1 MPFRLKLLQKKRM
14 KISKISVADIKN
26 YLHVYHNEDDNLIS
40 AILVASKAFVK
51 NYTGLPN
58 EKLDISD
65 DLSMA
70 VFILASELYDN
81 RSYVVDS
88 TNVNPVI
95 QTILDMHSI
104 NLL

>member
-1 MPFRLKLLQKKRM
+1 MR
-14 KISKISVADIKN
+14 ISEITILDLKN
-26 YLHVYHNEDDNLIS
+26 YLHVYHTEDDNLLS
-40 AILVASKAFVK
+40 AILAASKTFVK
-51 NYTGLPN
+51 KYTGLS
-58 EKLDISD
+58 ESSLDISE

-81 RSYVVDS
+81 RSYTVDNA
-88 TNVNPVI
+88 NVNPVI

>member
-1 MPFRLKLLQKKRM
+1 M
-14 KISKISVADIKN
+14 KMNEIKIKDIKD

-40 AILVASKAFVK
+40 AILIASKSFVK
-51 NYTGLPN
+51 NYTGLTN
-58 EKLDISD
+58 EALDAKD

-81 RSYVVDS
+81 RVYTVEN

-95 QTILDMHSI
+95 EAILNMHSV